1 MEVERA
7 LLDGEQEAEVTQ
19 LQSDKEM
26 LEQLNQK
33 MGNMEKNAQRNQ
45 TRVTICWPYV
55 YVFVQLEKIENS
67 ISKPQDEVS
76 KKANKRVSFIYRT

>member
-19 LQSDKEM
+19 LQSDKET

-33 MGNMEKNAQRNQ
+33 MGNMEKNALRNHTQ
-45 TRVTICWPYV
+45 VTI
-55 YVFVQLEKIENS
+55 YVFVQLEKIFRTKS
-67 ISKPQDEVS
+67 P
-76 KKANKRVSFIYRT
+76 KKQTRGVSFIYHMFHDS

>member
-26 LEQLNQK
+26 LEQLNEK
-33 MGNMEKNAQRNQ
+33 IGNMEKNSQRNQ
-45 TRVTICWPYV
+45 TQVNIRKQFNCTAYKDW
-55 YVFVQLEKIENS
+55 IE
-67 ISKPQDEVS
+67 
-76 KKANKRVSFIYRT
+76 